1 MTIVTEEQ
9 LKEIIPGCHDSS
21 LGEGAEQL
29 NGEIQHRD
37 ADGNGDNDNED
48 FVRISLI
55 INGGRKGLDRRRA
68 YWAKARDVLLS

>member
-37 ADGNGDNDNED
+37 ADGNGDNDNLSCAI
-48 FVRISLI
+48 VPPCAMH
-55 INGGRKGLDRRRA
+55 RRET
-68 YWAKARDVLLS
+68 